1 MRAPTLSIGWALL
14 LVAAAALGCHRE
26 VPVPTHEP
34 AAGALSVVAAPPAER
49 IAAGEAK
56 RGVGWY
62 PNVAVDETDRVH
74 LAWTDADVGDVLYAV
89 SPAGAVQPGA
99 PEPVEVAGAAGGFV
113 KLALAPG
120 GLPVIS
126 LYHQGDHTLKVAH
139 RPRDGAAMK
148 AAGAVID
155 DEPAPAAAYRPGAPG
170 WALEEI
176 AFGDEAGAE
185 SALTVDAQGR
195 AHLIYTT
202 GGDRLRYARRPADV
216 PAFGAGGVGHW
227 EKIDVDTI
235 GPSPQVRADL
245 RVQDDATVVA
255 SYCDWQVVMSHWR
268 LAIRKPGEIS
278 FTVTPARAEP
288 KAGFDGL
295 ASALWRGQAGKL
307 DAVAVRL
314 DDQSL
319 TSAPL
324 DPASPAPFEERTR
337 IARARGPSVM
347 RRAPDGTVWLLTR
360 DPHDAELP
368 GLFLVEVPHGDPQ
381 KARRIVLDRGTQ
393 DDAWIDLALR
403 AGGRP
408 IAVWFSEDGK
418 ALKMYAP

>member
-1 MRAPTLSIGWALL
+1 MRAPSTLIGAT
-14 LVAAAALGCHRE
+14 LGCLLAVAPGCRRE
-26 VPVPTHEP
+26 APIPTQEP
-34 AAGALSVVAAPPAER
+34 AASALSVVAAPSPER
-49 IAAGEAK
+49 VAAGEAK

-62 PNVAVDETDRVH
+62 PNVAVDEADRVH
-74 LAWTDADVGDVLYAV
+74 LVWTDADVGDVLYAV
-89 SPAGAVQPGA
+89 SPAGAVQPGP
-99 PEPVEVAGAAGGFV
+99 PEPVEVQGAAGGFT

-120 GLPVIS
+120 GRPVIS

-139 RPRDGAAMK
+139 RPSDAAAMK
-148 AAGAVID
+148 AAGAVVD
-155 DEPAPAAAYRPGAPG
+155 DAPPPAPAFQQGAAG

-227 EKIDVDTI
+227 EKIDVDKV
-235 GPSPQVRADL
+235 GPSPLVKADL
-245 RVQDDATVVA
+245 RVLDDGTVVA

-268 LAIRKPGEIS
+268 LAVRKPGQTS
-278 FTVTPARAEP
+278 FVVTAAYEEAKP
-288 KAGFDGL
+288 GFDGTS
-295 ASALWRGQAGKL
+295 SALWRGKDGKV
-307 DAVAVRL
+307 DAVAVRV
-314 DDQSL
+314 DDQAL
-319 TSAPL
+319 TMAPFDPSA
-324 DPASPAPFEERTR
+324 PAPFADRVRLT
-337 IARARGPSVM
+337 RARGPSVM

-360 DPHDAELP
+360 DAHDPDLP
-368 GLFLVEVPHGDPQ
+368 GLFLVELPQGDAS
-381 KARRIVLDRGTQ
+381 KARRTVLDKSTQ

-408 IAVWFSEDGK
+408 VAVWFSEDGK